1 MYEQS
6 CIYLTP
12 CKGQISKTNYS
23 IIFIYEGTSI
33 SLIIII
39 NRIFYELTEFKK
51 IKSTLRFMT
60 SKQADLFTAYIE
72 SKSNRTF
79 VSVNTL
85 FIYRDTGRSL
95 KEQLSLT
102 CTK

>member
-6 CIYLTP
+6 CIYMTP
-12 CKGQISKTNYS
+12 RKGQISKTNYS

-33 SLIIII
+33 SLIIIV

-51 IKSTLRFMT
+51 IKSKLRFMT

-72 SKSNRTF
+72 AKSNRTF
-79 VSVNTL
+79 VSVHTL
-85 FIYRDTGRSL
+85 FIYRDTDRSL
-95 KEQLSLT
+95 KEQLFLT
-102 CTK
+102 STK